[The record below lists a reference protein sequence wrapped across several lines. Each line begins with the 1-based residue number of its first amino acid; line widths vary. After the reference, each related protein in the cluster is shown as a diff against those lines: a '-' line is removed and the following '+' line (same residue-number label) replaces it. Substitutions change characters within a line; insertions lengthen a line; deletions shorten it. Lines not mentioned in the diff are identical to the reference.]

1 MAGSHPTLSPSR
13 GVRPSR
19 PMARRK
25 HGPKNKMAVKYP
37 AFRKKF
43 PLLVTGGLLALQPVA
58 VPFAFAAEQFACQPD
73 ASGGWNCASNEASQ
87 TLPPRPVHSGSA
99 VSTSSTAKSTSS
111 KVQAPTATTKLVTE
125 SKGRALASRS
135 SDYSHLDW
143 VPREQLT
150 PAQLAE
156 TGPYCAGTYVEP
168 DRPGKFD
175 TTPMSEAPTYVSAKA
190 TRYEQE
196 QEVATLAGDVL
207 LRQGSIQVEADE
219 ASLHQLENRGEL
231 TGNVR
236 FRDRDALLVGDRAE
250 IFLDSGEAK
259 VENAEYVVHSGKV
272 RGSAQYAKRE
282 ETAIIRL
289 KDGTYT
295 SCEPGENSWHLQGNN
310 VTLNPA
316 TGFGSATNVTLRV
329 KDVPVFYTPYIHFP
343 IDDRRQSG
351 FLAPSIGSSSDTGL
365 SLQTP
370 YYFNLAPNFDAT
382 LYPHLMTDRGLLMEG
397 EFRYLTRSSEG
408 QFGAAY
414 LDDSNDDRELQSEY
428 EDQRWMY
435 SWQNRTGLDS
445 RWLAEVDYT
454 DLSDPYYFQD
464 LDTNL
469 DIDQPDHLDQRG
481 TLTYRGNTYTAR
493 LNMHAYERATVADI
507 TPYERLPQL
516 TLDGRL
522 PFQPGGLN
530 FAYKTEFVSFQR
542 SLRDGNFINEDGNP
556 EQWYDDRLRGLTRA
570 EGERIHLEP
579 GVSLPLNWSWG
590 FLKPSLKYAYTQYDL
605 DLDDRGQSTLA
616 NYESFDS
623 SQNRSVPIFSV
634 DSGLYFDRDTQWFG
648 KDYRQTLEPRLFY
661 LYVPEED
668 QDDIPLFDT
677 GESSF
682 SYSSLWRE
690 NRFSGKDRIGD
701 ANQVSLG
708 VTSRWVE
715 PNGFERQRL
724 SIGQAFY
731 FEDRKVQLRGI
742 DYRTRSNATADVSP
756 YALEYMYRYNRDW
769 RFTSTFNW
777 DPDSHSTRSGSAM
790 WHYQPADNPGKIVNV
805 GYRYRNDTMRFDQ
818 ATGEW
823 TYGGDYGTPG
833 TPEYIK
839 DYYKINQHDFSV
851 IWPIVPQWSV
861 IARWQHD
868 YSRSRTLEAFG
879 GFEYDSCCWK
889 LRLINRYWI
898 DYDETSLNPDRN
910 DEPDNGIFLQIV
922 LKGLG
927 GVVGNATETFLDEGI
942 QGYREREDQAF

>member
-1 MAGSHPTLSPSR
+1 
-13 GVRPSR
+13 
-19 PMARRK
+19 MARRK
-25 HGPKNKMAVKYP
+25 HGPKNKMAVRYP
-37 AFRKKF
+37 AFRRKF
-43 PLLVTGGLLALQPVA
+43 PLLVTGSLLALQPVA
-58 VPFAFAAEQFACQPD
+58 APFASAAEQFDCQPGPG
-73 ASGGWNCASNEASQ
+73 GGWNCATTTPSHA
-87 TLPPRPVHSGSA
+87 LPPRPVESA
-99 VSTSSTAKSTSS
+99 GVASSASRTPEGERPDTSA
-111 KVQAPTATTKLVTE
+111 KLVTE

-135 SDYSHLDW
+135 QDYSHLDW
-143 VPREQLT
+143 VPREKLT
-150 PAQLAE
+150 AAQLAE
-156 TGPYCAGTYVEP
+156 TGPYCTGTYVEP
-168 DRPGKFD
+168 NRPGKFD
-175 TTPMSEAPTYVSAKA
+175 DTPMSEAPTYVSAKA

-196 QEVATLAGDVL
+196 QEIATLAGDVV
-207 LRQGSIQVEADE
+207 LRQGSMQAEADE
-219 ASLHQLENRGEL
+219 ARLHQLENRGEL
-231 TGNVR
+231 VGNVR
-236 FRDRDALLVGDRAE
+236 LRDRNALMVGDRAE
-250 IFLDSGEAK
+250 IFLDNGEAK

-272 RGSAQYAKRE
+272 RGSALYAKRE

-295 SCEPGENSWHLQGNN
+295 RCEPGENTWHLQGNN

-329 KDVPVFYTPYIHFP
+329 KDVPVFYTPYIYFP

-351 FLAPSIGSSSDTGL
+351 FLAPSIGSSSDTGF

-414 LDDSNDDRELQSEY
+414 LDDSNDDRKLQSEY

-435 SWQNRTGLDS
+435 SWQHRTGLDS

-454 DLSDPYYFQD
+454 DISDPYYFQD

-469 DIDQPDHLDQRG
+469 NISTKEHLDQRG
-481 TLTYRGNTYTAR
+481 TLTYRGDNYTAR
-493 LNMHAYERATVADI
+493 LNAHAYERATVADI
-507 TPYERLPQL
+507 TPYERLPQV

-542 SLRDGNFINEDGNP
+542 SLRTGNFFDEDGGPFNAAGEP
-556 EQWYDDRLRGLTRA
+556 VGTPWYDTRLKGLTRA

-590 FLKPSLKYAYTQYDL
+590 FLKPSVKYAYTQYDL
-605 DLDDRGQSTLA
+605 DLDSEGQRTLA
-616 NYESFDS
+616 AYESFDS
-623 SQNRSVPIFSV
+623 KQNRSVPIFSV

-661 LYVPEED
+661 LYVPKED
-668 QDDIPLFDT
+668 QDDIPVFDT

-690 NRFSGKDRIGD
+690 NRFSGRDRIGD
-701 ANQVSLG
+701 ANQLSLG
-708 VTSRWVE
+708 VTNRWIE

-724 SIGQAFY
+724 SIGQIYY
-731 FEDRKVQLRGI
+731 FRDREVQLPGMSVEERP
-742 DYRTRSNATADVSP
+742 DAQSSVSP
-756 YALEYMYRYNRDW
+756 YALEYQYRYNRDW

-777 DPDSHSTRSGSAM
+777 DPDQGRTRSGSAM
-790 WHYQPADNPGKIVNV
+790 WHYQPEANPNKIVNL
-805 GYRYRNDTMRFDQ
+805 GYRYRNDTIRFDQ
-818 ATGEW
+818 ATGDW
-823 TYGGDYGTPG
+823 KYGGDFGD
-833 TPEYIK
+833 EYLDAAQTIRNPNFIK
-839 DYYKINQHDFSV
+839 DYYKINQHDFSF

-861 IARWQHD
+861 IGRWQHD

-889 LRLINRYWI
+889 LRLINRYWV

-910 DEPDNGIFLQIV
+910 DEPDSGIFLQIV

-927 GVVGNATETFLDEGI
+927 GVVGSATETFLEQGI
-942 QGYREREDQAF
+942 QGYREREDQAL

>member
-1 MAGSHPTLSPSR
+1 
-13 GVRPSR
+13 
-19 PMARRK
+19 
-25 HGPKNKMAVKYP
+25 MAVKYP

-135 SDYSHLDW
+135 ADYSHLDW

-590 FLKPSLKYAYTQYDL
+590 FITPSLKYAYTQYDL
-605 DLDDRGQSTLA
+605 DLDARGRNPALDGVTNFKRSP
-616 NYESFDS
+616 D
-623 SQNRSVPIFSV
+623 RSVPILSV

-668 QDDIPLFDT
+668 QDNIPVFDT

-690 NRFSGKDRIGD
+690 NRFSGNDRIGD

-708 VTSRWVE
+708 VSSRWVE
-715 PNGFERQRL
+715 PNGFERQRF
-724 SIGQAFY
+724 SIGQSYY
-731 FEDRKVQLRGI
+731 FRDREVQLPGMTVADRA
-742 DYRTRSNATADVSP
+742 DARADVSP

-777 DPDSHSTRSGSAM
+777 DPDASSTRSGSAM
-790 WHYQPADNPGKIVNV
+790 WHYQPEDNPNKIINL
-805 GYRYRNDTMRFDQ
+805 GYRYRNDAIRFDQ

>member
-1 MAGSHPTLSPSR
+1 
-13 GVRPSR
+13 
-19 PMARRK
+19 MARRK

-58 VPFAFAAEQFACQPD
+58 VPFVFAAEQFACQPD

-87 TLPPRPVHSGSA
+87 TLPPRPVHSGST

-111 KVQAPTATTKLVTE
+111 KAQAPTATTKLVTE

-135 SDYSHLDW
+135 ADYSHLDW

>member
-1 MAGSHPTLSPSR
+1 
-13 GVRPSR
+13 
-19 PMARRK
+19 
-25 HGPKNKMAVKYP
+25 MAVKYP

-58 VPFAFAAEQFACQPD
+58 TPLVIAAEQFACQPGAD
-73 ASGGWNCASNEASQ
+73 GGWSCASDAASPE
-87 TLPPRPVHSGSA
+87 LPPRPVHRGSA
-99 VSTSSTAKSTSS
+99 ASDTASVAQPRTGKAEQ
-111 KVQAPTATTKLVTE
+111 QAATTTLVTE

-135 SDYSHLDW
+135 ADYSHLDW
-143 VPREQLT
+143 VPRDQLT
-150 PAQLAE
+150 NAQLAE
-156 TGPYCAGTYVEP
+156 TGPYCTGTYVEP
-168 DRPGKFD
+168 NRPGRFD
-175 TTPMSEAPTYVSAKA
+175 DTPMSDAPTYVSAKA
-190 TRYEQE
+190 TRYEQQ
-196 QEVATLAGDVL
+196 QEVATLAGDVI
-207 LRQGSIQVEADE
+207 LRQGSIQAEADE
-219 ASLHQLENRGEL
+219 ASLYQLENRGEL
-231 TGNVR
+231 KGNVR
-236 FRDRDALLVGDRAE
+236 LRDRGALMVGDRAE
-250 IFLDSGEAK
+250 LFLDTGEAQ
-259 VENAEYVVHSGKV
+259 VENAEYVVHEGKI
-272 RGSAQYAKRE
+272 RGSAQYAKRTE
-282 ETAIIRL
+282 NAIIRL

-295 SCEPGENSWHLQGNN
+295 SCEPGDNAWHLKGNN

-329 KDVPVFYTPYIHFP
+329 KDIPVFYTPYIHFP

-365 SLQTP
+365 SLVTP

-382 LYPHLMTDRGLLMEG
+382 LYPNYMSDRGLLLEG

-414 LDDSNDDRELQSEY
+414 LDDSNDDRKLQSEY

-435 SWQNRTGLDS
+435 SWQHRTGLDS

-454 DLSDPYYFQD
+454 DISDPYYFQD
-464 LDTNL
+464 LDTQL
-469 DIDQPDHLDQRG
+469 GIDQPDHLDQRG
-481 TLTYRGNTYTAR
+481 TLSYRGDSYTAR
-493 LNMHAYERATVADI
+493 LNVHAYERTTVTDV

-516 TLDGRL
+516 TLNGAL
-522 PFQPGGLN
+522 PFQPGGLR
-530 FAYKTEFVSFQR
+530 FAYNTEFVSFQR
-542 SLRDGNFINEDGNP
+542 SLRNGFFTDEDGNTGLP
-556 EQWYDDRLRGLTRA
+556 EHRWYDDRLTGLARA
-570 EGERIHLEP
+570 EGERLHLEP
-579 GVSLPLNWSWG
+579 GVSLPLDWTWG

-605 DLDDRGQSTLA
+605 DLDARGQTSLA
-616 NYESFDS
+616 AYESFDRN
-623 SQNRSVPIFSV
+623 QNRSVPIFSV

-661 LYVPEED
+661 LYVPEEE
-668 QDDIPLFDT
+668 QDDIPIFDT
-677 GESSF
+677 GESTF
-682 SYSSLWRE
+682 GYSSLWRE
-690 NRFSGKDRIGD
+690 NRFSGRDRIGD

-708 VTSRWVE
+708 VTNRWIE

-742 DYRTRSNATADVSP
+742 DYRTRSNATSSVSP

-777 DPDSHSTRSGSAM
+777 DPDTHSTRSGSAM
-790 WHYQPADNPGKIVNV
+790 WHYQPADNPNKIVNI
-805 GYRYRNDTMRFDQ
+805 GYRYRNDTVRFDQ
-818 ATGEW
+818 ATGLW

-839 DYYKINQHDFSV
+839 DYYKINQHDIST

-868 YSRSRTLEAFG
+868 YSRNRTLEAFG
-879 GFEYDSCCWK
+879 GFEYDNCCWK
-889 LRLINRYWI
+889 LRVINRYWI
-898 DYDETSLNPDRN
+898 DYDETSLNPSQN

-927 GVVGNATETFLDEGI
+927 GVFGSTTETFLDEGI

>member
-1 MAGSHPTLSPSR
+1 
-13 GVRPSR
+13 
-19 PMARRK
+19 MARRK

-99 VSTSSTAKSTSS
+99 VSTSSIAKSTSS

-454 DLSDPYYFQD
+454 DISDPYYFQD

-469 DIDQPDHLDQRG
+469 NINQPDHLDQRG

-530 FAYKTEFVSFQR
+530 FAYNTEFVSFQR
-542 SLRDGNFINEDGNP
+542 SLRSGNFINEDGG
-556 EQWYDDRLRGLTRA
+556 EETWYDENLKGLSRA
-570 EGERIHLEP
+570 EGERAHVEP
-579 GVSLPLNWSWG
+579 GVSLPMDWSWG
-590 FLKPSLKYAYTQYDL
+590 FIKPSLKFMYTYYNL
-605 DLDDRGQSTLA
+605 DIDQRGENSLFLEQQFEKTQDRQ
-616 NYESFDS
+616 
-623 SQNRSVPIFSV
+623 VPIFSV

-648 KDYRQTLEPRLFY
+648 DSYRQTLEPRLFY
-661 LYVPEED
+661 LYVPEKD
-668 QDDIPLFDT
+668 QTDIPIFDT
-677 GESSF
+677 GESAF

-715 PNGFERQRL
+715 SNGFERQRF

-731 FEDRKVQLRGI
+731 FEDRKVTMPDSYNGQADRTPLDQRA
-742 DYRTRSNATADVSP
+742 DYTSSVSP

-769 RFTSTFNW
+769 RFTSAFNW
-777 DPDSHSTRSGSAM
+777 DPDTHRTRSGSAM
-790 WHYQPADNPGKIVNV
+790 WHYQPADNPGKVVNI

-818 ATGEW
+818 ASGEW
-823 TYGGDYGTPG
+823 RYGGDYGNELLANGDPN
-833 TPEYIK
+833 PNYIK